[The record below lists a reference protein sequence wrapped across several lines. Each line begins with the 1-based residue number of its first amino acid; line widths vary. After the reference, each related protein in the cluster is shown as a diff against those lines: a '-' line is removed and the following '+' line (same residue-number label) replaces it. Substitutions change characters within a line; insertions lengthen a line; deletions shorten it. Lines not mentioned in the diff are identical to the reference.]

1 MDPITD
7 DLLLRMATPV
17 PPLQATKEIENSKLN
32 SATDVGPVWI
42 GWLQFP
48 LLILVIIALYYR
60 IIGNLVAQWW
70 TESNSSHGFIV
81 PVFSA
86 WLVWKGWKKIA
97 EIPLKPSW
105 WGFLVVLG
113 ASGFLLLGTLGAENF
128 LSRTSLLILLAGL
141 VIYFRGWQLFST
153 VFFPWAILFLM
164 IPLPTIVSNEI
175 TLPLQFQASWLA
187 SGMLALTGVPVLRD
201 GNLIVLPSHTLEVA
215 EACSGLRSLMS
226 LITLTTFY
234 SYIFE
239 ARPWRRVV
247 LILAAIPIA
256 VVANAFRIM
265 GNGLL
270 AQYWDPAKAAGFFHI
285 FSGWLIFL
293 FSLGLLLAL
302 HTLMSRVKRRIAS
315 EA

>member
-7 DLLLRMATPV
+7 DLLLPMATRARV
-17 PPLQATKEIENSKLN
+17 LATTKDREKPKLN
-32 SATDVGPVWI
+32 DRTAGPVWA

-48 LLILVIIALYYR
+48 LLVLIILALYHR
-60 IIGNLVAQWW
+60 IIGSLVVQWW

-81 PVFSA
+81 PVFSG
-86 WLVWKGWKKIA
+86 WLIWKARKKLA
-97 EIPLKPSW
+97 EIPLRPSW
-105 WGFLVVLG
+105 WGFLVILCG
-113 ASGFLLLGTLGAENF
+113 AGFLLLGTLGAENF
-128 LSRTSLLILLAGL
+128 LSRASLVILLAGL
-141 VIYFRGWQLFST
+141 VIYFRGWQLFWT

-164 IPLPTIVSNEI
+164 IPLPAIVSNQI

-201 GNLIVLPSHTLEVA
+201 GNLIELPSHTLEVA

-226 LITLTTFY
+226 LLTLTTFY
-234 SYIFE
+234 TYLFE
-239 ARPWRRVV
+239 ARPWRRMV
-247 LILAAIPIA
+247 LILVAVPIA

-270 AQYWDPAKAAGFFHI
+270 AQYWDPTKAEGFFHI

-293 FSLGLLLAL
+293 FSLGLLLAF
-302 HTLMSRVKRRIAS
+302 HTVMSHVKRRTVS
-315 EA
+315 EV